1 MKKSIL
7 LEKLE
12 QLRAELAA
20 SQALDK
26 GSQEQLQSLINDI
39 ERSVDAPPQEEEGLL
54 SGEIQDLVLKF
65 EADHPQITSALNQVA
80 SALANLGI

>member
-7 LEKLE
+7 LEKLA

-20 SQALDK
+20 SPALDEN
-26 GSQEQLQSLINDI
+26 SHQQLQTLINEI
-39 ERSVDAPPQEEEGLL
+39 ERSVATPTTEEQDNL
-54 SGEIQDLVLKF
+54 SGEVQDLVLKF
-65 EADHPQITSALNQVA
+65 ETEHPQITNALNQVA

>member
-1 MKKSIL
+1 MKKTIL

-20 SQALDK
+20 SSALDE
-26 GSQEQLQSLINDI
+26 GSHEQLQSLINDI
-39 ERSVDAPPQEEEGLL
+39 ERAVDAPPSEDEGIL
-54 SGEIQDLVLKF
+54 SGEVQDLVLKF
-65 EADHPQITSALNQVA
+65 ETEHPQITSALNQVA

>member
-7 LEKLE
+7 FEKLE

-20 SQALDK
+20 SPALDENSHQQLQAL
-26 GSQEQLQSLINDI
+26 INEI
-39 ERSVDAPPQEEEGLL
+39 ERSVAMPATEEQGNL
-54 SGEIQDLVLKF
+54 SGEVQDLVLKF
-65 EADHPQITSALNQVA
+65 ETEHPQITSALNQVA